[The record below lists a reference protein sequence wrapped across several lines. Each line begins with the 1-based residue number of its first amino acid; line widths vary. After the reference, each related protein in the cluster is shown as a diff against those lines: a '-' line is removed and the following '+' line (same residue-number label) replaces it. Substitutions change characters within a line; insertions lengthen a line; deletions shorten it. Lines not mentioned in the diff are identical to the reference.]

1 MNKIGRNNGITLIAL
16 VITIIV
22 LLILAAVSVTAL
34 TGENGIITKAIESKE
49 KSLYSKAEE
58 RIKLAVNG
66 SYNEEAKLDSNLL
79 KNNLNNIEGIKNEIT
94 DIMYPINIEIDG
106 YKFMITDQGKIS
118 ENKTNNYTTPILK
131 TTDNDINILQSGRD
145 NTWNVNNLFDGVT
158 NDIYSKCYFS
168 STGYIGYKFE
178 TDVILTKIE
187 INLYTNDTNGTMKS
201 FALKYSD
208 VGITYQL
215 LDYFN
220 VDSSKYNTDETQ
232 TISITENVGKHKY
245 WILSNLIRNDQN
257 SSYNAGLNE
266 LKIYASSEDLG
277 INLVKIPCIISS
289 NSNIIVQNYDSAN
302 WVAYNVFD
310 RNTSSQLSKCY
321 FAVSGG
327 KIGYDFNQAVKLNK
341 LEINLNTGDAN
352 GTMKQF
358 TLKYSDDGTNYQTYN
373 TYSVNASTH
382 YNSNTT
388 ITVELSNTT
397 QKHRYWIL
405 TDFLRNDN
413 LIDNAGINELQ
424 MIGEK

>member
-1 MNKIGRNNGITLIAL
+1 MNKIVKNKGITLIAL

-34 TGENGIITKAIESKE
+34 TGENGIITKAIQSRE
-49 KSLYSKAEE
+49 KSAYSKAEE
-58 RIKLAVNG
+58 KIKLAVNG
-66 SYNEEAKLDSNLL
+66 SYNEEAKIDSNLL
-79 KNNLNNIEGIKNEIT
+79 KSNLNNIEGIKNQIT
-94 DIMYPINIEIDG
+94 DIIYPINIEIDG
-106 YKFMITDQGKIS
+106 YKFTITDQGKIS
-118 ENKTNNYTTPILK
+118 ENKTNNYTTPILNS
-131 TTDNDINILQSGRD
+131 TDNDSNILQSGRD

-178 TDVILTKIE
+178 TDVLLTKIE
-187 INLYTNDTNGTMKS
+187 INLYTNDANGTMKS

-208 VGITYQL
+208 DGITYQL

-232 TISITENVGKHKY
+232 TILITENIGKHKY

-266 LKIYASSEDLG
+266 LKMYASTED
-277 INLVKIPCIISS
+277 IATSIVKIPCITSA
-289 NSNIIVQNYDSAN
+289 NSNIIVQNYDSAS
-302 WVAYNVFD
+302 WLPYNVFD

-321 FAVSGG
+321 FAVNGG
-327 KIGYDFNQAVKLNK
+327 KIGYNFNEEIKLNK
-341 LEINLNTGDAN
+341 LEINLNTGDSN

-358 TLKYSDDGTNYQTYN
+358 TLKYSDDGINYQTYN
-373 TYSVNASTH
+373 TYSVNASAY
-382 YNSNTT
+382 YNSNIT

-413 LIDNAGINELQ
+413 LTDNAGINELQ
-424 MIGEK
+424 MIGER